1 MRSLVSLLQ
10 RCQMG
15 IERLDAAEAREAE
28 WVVERDELRESLASK
43 DATLAEVA
51 ARNAGLVFDF
61 EESKVEVER
70 LKDELEDEKSQNLHL
85 ASELDDLRIA
95 AKRLEDDLESAK
107 GTNRRL
113 LSQRNQAQGSLEMA
127 LRGKAAEI
135 ESALAKQEAR
145 LKEEFL
151 AEHNSIMGE
160 EVGRLSA
167 DYKAQLPGI
176 RDRAWELG
184 WKAAL
189 HKAGVPE
196 DSPLF
201 LNPPNLSCSD
211 SGLAAVSRVSNLSS
225 QACPEANAAP
235 GAPQEAPAAS
245 ADPEGYQVAA
255 VVKAPPEAVAP
266 EASVPEAG
274 AAVPEATP
282 TAPEASAVVA
292 EVPPEIDCNV
302 EAAAL

>member
-1 MRSLVSLLQ
+1 
-10 RCQMG
+10 MG
-15 IERLDAAEAREAE
+15 IERLDVAEARAAE
-28 WVVERDELRESLASK
+28 WVVERDELRASLASK
-43 DATLAEVA
+43 DATLAEVTA
-51 ARNAGLVFDF
+51 KNAGLVVDF
-61 EESKVEVER
+61 EESKVEVQR
-70 LKDELEDEKSQNLHL
+70 LKDELEDEKVQNQHL
-85 ASELDDLRIA
+85 SSELDDLRVA
-95 AKRLEDDLESAK
+95 TKRLEDDLESAK

-113 LSQRNQAQGSLEMA
+113 LSQRNQAQGPLEMA

-145 LKEEFL
+145 LKDEFL

-201 LNPPNLSCSD
+201 LNAPRFSCSD
-211 SGLAAVSRVSNLSS
+211 PGLAAVSQVSSDPPS
-225 QACPEANAAP
+225 QSCPEATAAP
-235 GAPQEAPAAS
+235 EALQEAPAAS
-245 ADPEGYQVAA
+245 ADPEDCQVAA
-255 VVKAPPEAVAP
+255 VVEVPPEAAVV
-266 EASVPEAG
+266 VPEA
-274 AAVPEATP
+274 AP
-282 TAPEASAVVA
+282 TAPEASAVAA

>member
-1 MRSLVSLLQ
+1 MQLLQ
-10 RCQMG
+10 RCQVG

-28 WVVERDELRESLASK
+28 WVVERDELRASVASK

-51 ARNAGLVFDF
+51 AKNAGLVVDF

-70 LKDELEDEKSQNLHL
+70 LKDELEDEKGQNQHL
-85 ASELDDLRIA
+85 SSELDNLRVA
-95 AKRLEDDLESAK
+95 VKRLEDDLDSAK

-127 LRGKAAEI
+127 LREKAAEI

-145 LKEEFL
+145 LKNEFL
-151 AEHNSIMGE
+151 AEHDSIMGE

-189 HKAGVPE
+189 
-196 DSPLF
+196 
-201 LNPPNLSCSD
+201 
-211 SGLAAVSRVSNLSS
+211 R
-225 QACPEANAAP
+225 
-235 GAPQEAPAAS
+235 
-245 ADPEGYQVAA
+245 
-255 VVKAPPEAVAP
+255 
-266 EASVPEAG
+266 
-274 AAVPEATP
+274 
-282 TAPEASAVVA
+282 
-292 EVPPEIDCNV
+292 
-302 EAAAL
+302 